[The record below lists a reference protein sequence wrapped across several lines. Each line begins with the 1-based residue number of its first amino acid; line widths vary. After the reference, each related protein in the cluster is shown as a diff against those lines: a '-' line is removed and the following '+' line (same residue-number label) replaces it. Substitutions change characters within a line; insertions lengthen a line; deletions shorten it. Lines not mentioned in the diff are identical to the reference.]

1 MGDRK
6 ITIIGAGPAGLTA
19 GIFLGREGYPVT
31 IIEKDLFPKDKIC
44 GDCLGGYTISV
55 ISQIGD
61 RFFND
66 FVGYTKKIEGRGVH
80 FFGPQHQKIS
90 VPSVNLVK
98 NKLSELVLSKRI
110 DFDAF
115 LFEEAKRYQSIE
127 FIHGIE
133 IEKILRNESNL
144 TLSGHPHQ
152 FRFDTDLLILASG
165 SIRTLC
171 RQLTREKMDKRQYA
185 TGIRAYFENVALD
198 GEEGY
203 IELHFLKDLAPG
215 YLWIFP
221 LPGGVFNVG
230 LGLRT
235 DTVSRRG
242 LELKKTFH
250 QILQNDNYFKKRFK
264 GARQLEEV
272 KGFPLA
278 LGGQNRSLSGD
289 RYLLAGDSGHLIEP
303 LFGEGIGHAMYSGKF
318 AAEHT
323 IECLKRDDF
332 SADFNKAYDKQVYD
346 KLGATLNFSKWM
358 NGVAQHPALMRFLFN
373 RVDRNESLKRHLF
386 RMING
391 EIPKTS
397 IKGLELI
404 FRLISGI

>member
-6 ITIIGAGPAGLTA
+6 ITIVGAGPAGLTA
-19 GIFLGREGYPVT
+19 GIFFGKQGYPVT

-44 GDCLGGYTISV
+44 GDCLGGFTISV
-55 ISQIGD
+55 ISQIND

-66 FVGYTKKIEGRGVH
+66 FVGYTKKMEGRGVH

-133 IEKILRNESNL
+133 IDKIFRNESNL
-144 TLSGHPHQ
+144 TLLSHPGQ

-171 RQLTREKMDKRQYA
+171 RQLTGEKMDKRQYA

-221 LPGGVFNVG
+221 LPGNIFNVG

-235 DTVSRRG
+235 DTLSRRG

-250 QILQNDNYFKKRFK
+250 QILQNDDYFKKRFK
-264 GARQLEEV
+264 GAKQLEEV

-278 LGGQNRSLSGD
+278 LGGHNRSLSGD
-289 RYLLAGDSGHLIEP
+289 RYLLAGDAGHLIEP

-318 AAEHT
+318 AAEHA
-323 IECLKRDDF
+323 IDCLIKDDF
-332 SADFNKAYDKQVYD
+332 SADFNKTYDKRVYD
-346 KLGATLNFSKWM
+346 KLGTTLNFSKWM
-358 NGVAQHPALMRFLFN
+358 NRVARHPALMQFLFN
-373 RVDRNESLKRHLF
+373 RVEGNDLLRNHLF
-386 RMING
+386 AIING
-391 EIPKTS
+391 QIPKTPFH
-397 IKGLELI
+397 GV
-404 FRLISGI
+404 RLISQLVFGR